1 MITVLKADKIDLA
14 VLEAKYGFV
23 TPQKVLQA
31 LQRDAIQKGDGYK
44 DDIYE
49 KPMVEVRSMIQAQRV
64 GDKLV
69 AHSRV
74 FIFSENLTKEK
85 SLCGLPPSLK
95 FEMKT

>member
-23 TPQKVLQA
+23 TPQKVLQS

-49 KPMVEVRSMIQAQRV
+49 KPMVEVRGMIQVPR
-64 GDKLV
+64 D
-69 AHSRV
+69 
-74 FIFSENLTKEK
+74 
-85 SLCGLPPSLK
+85 
-95 FEMKT
+95 